1 MLQLP
6 YQLRL
11 AADVSSIDTG
21 LADGWVAL
29 GEVEGALER
38 AIACRPSDAVVFNL
52 MLEEL
57 GVGPLTLGDLLYA
70 EGTGELAAGREEL
83 GALVGLLTQLPG
95 ETLAASQKTATLRDG
110 FPVPSGATYPR
121 VQIVL
126 EGLCSTTLKCLVG
139 LRIHVLTI
147 DPKLDLS
154 LLWMLSLEANQRRRA
169 HESGLSRPPP
179 PCTNPKNAK
188 RRVYSMQQLARCWAF
203 AFKDDTPTARG
214 LLQEHVKQ
222 CPCPVTQTGLRDVLD
237 ADCPVGHRNLHYL
250 SPEVLCGL
258 SPEALRA
265 RTHPE
270 LCAEQLLVASY
281 RRRGGKY
288 VAPKPGM
295 TFVFAGSRDV
305 LDAPLPPPLVGLIKA
320 GHKKLDCDHQ
330 HFRAYT
336 AGAGPAPAKRPRVH
350 ASPAGASGAS
360 GSSGSAG

>member
-1 MLQLP
+1 MLQVP
-6 YQLRL
+6 YELRL
-11 AADVSSIDTG
+11 ADDVGSIDTG
-21 LADGWVAL
+21 LADGWASL
-29 GEVEGALER
+29 REVEDALER
-38 AIACRPSDAVVFNL
+38 AIACRPSDVIVFNL
-52 MLEEL
+52 LLDEL
-57 GVGPLTLGDLLYA
+57 GGDPLTLGDLLYA
-70 EGTGELAAGREEL
+70 MGDGELAAGREEL

-110 FPVPSGATYPR
+110 FSIPGGTTFPR

-139 LRIHVLTI
+139 LRIHVITI

-169 HESGLSRPPP
+169 HESGLSRPPA

-222 CPCPVTQTGLRDVLD
+222 CPCPVTQTNLRDVLD
-237 ADCPVGHRNLHYL
+237 VDCPVGHRNLHYL
-250 SPEVLCGL
+250 SPEVLCAM

-270 LCAEQLLVASY
+270 LCAEQLLVGAY

-288 VAPKPGM
+288 VAPKPSL

-305 LDAPLPPPLVGLIKA
+305 LDAPLPVALVGLIKA
-320 GHKKLDCDHQ
+320 GHKKLDCDCQ

-336 AGAGPAPAKRPRVH
+336 AGAGPTSAKRPR
-350 ASPAGASGAS
+350 ASAGASG
-360 GSSGSAG
+360 